1 MSLESKSSTTSASA
15 SSNKGEQII
24 SSPSSLS
31 KFYHRP
37 SNELR
42 HLETIWNDTNSYG
55 VQSQVYRTPIQGV
68 QLINRMQ
75 HLPINPDSNVY
86 TRPLLPNISTSNT
99 ISLQHEVSAEDRLVE
114 RFKDII
120 NEFHNRPYREYSY
133 DTNIYWNIEHC
144 REIRFNVIISIKK
157 T

>member
-1 MSLESKSSTTSASA
+1 
-15 SSNKGEQII
+15 
-24 SSPSSLS
+24 
-31 KFYHRP
+31 
-37 SNELR
+37 
-42 HLETIWNDTNSYG
+42 
-55 VQSQVYRTPIQGV
+55 
-68 QLINRMQ
+68 MQ

-86 TRPLLPNISTSNT
+86 TRPVLPNISTSNT

-144 REIRFNVIISIKK
+144 QEIRFNVIISIKK